1 MRFLTLILIA
11 FIVLCG
17 CLNSSSKKLADDS
30 GATEEGVERVVKA
43 NNQFAFE
50 LYDELSKEHENVF
63 FSPYSIDVALA
74 MTYEGANSKTK
85 GEMERALHIPTD
97 DKLRRSSYAKLY
109 NILNNK
115 SNSYILKTANAL
127 WIQRD
132 FRILDSYKEVISK
145 YYCGKVE
152 NIDFKNNP
160 DKAREIINNWV
171 KKETEGKIRELIPK
185 NGVNDMTRLV
195 ITNAIYFKGTWE
207 REFDKDKT
215 HDEDF
220 WINKDKKVKVKM
232 MTTRG
237 VFNYAEDAKFQ
248 VLELPYKGDDI
259 AMLVFLPK
267 DINPNV
273 SLSIDEF
280 YSLKDNLKEEEIEVF
295 IPKFKMEMGYNLN
308 RPLYNLGIREAF
320 SYDADFSKIDGK
332 KDLFIQNVF
341 HKAFIEVNEE
351 GTEAAAA
358 TAVVVGLKS
367 APPKEYKIFKA
378 NHPFIFFIVDKRTD
392 LILFMGKIV
401 NPEVIS

>member
-63 FSPYSIDVALA
+63 FSPYSIDVALT
-74 MTYEGANSKTK
+74 MTYEGANGKTK
-85 GEMERALHIPTD
+85 EEIGRALHIPTD
-97 DKLRRSSYAKLY
+97 DMLRRSSYAKLY

-341 HKAFIEVNEE
+341 HKAFIEVN
-351 GTEAAAA
+351 
-358 TAVVVGLKS
+358 
-367 APPKEYKIFKA
+367 
-378 NHPFIFFIVDKRTD
+378 
-392 LILFMGKIV
+392 
-401 NPEVIS
+401 

>member
-63 FSPYSIDVALA
+63 FSPYSIDVALT
-74 MTYEGANSKTK
+74 MTYEGANGKTK
-85 GEMERALHIPTD
+85 EEIGRALHIPTD
-97 DKLRRSSYAKLY
+97 DMLRRSSYAKLY

>member
-1 MRFLTLILIA
+1 
-11 FIVLCG
+11 
-17 CLNSSSKKLADDS
+17 
-30 GATEEGVERVVKA
+30 
-43 NNQFAFE
+43 
-50 LYDELSKEHENVF
+50 
-63 FSPYSIDVALA
+63 
-74 MTYEGANSKTK
+74 
-85 GEMERALHIPTD
+85 
-97 DKLRRSSYAKLY
+97 
-109 NILNNK
+109 
-115 SNSYILKTANAL
+115 
-127 WIQRD
+127 
-132 FRILDSYKEVISK
+132 
-145 YYCGKVE
+145 
-152 NIDFKNNP
+152 
-160 DKAREIINNWV
+160 
-171 KKETEGKIRELIPK
+171 
-185 NGVNDMTRLV
+185 MTRLV

-259 AMLVFLPK
+259 AMLIFLPK
-267 DINPNV
+267 DINPNI

-280 YSLKDNLKEEEIEVF
+280 YNLKDNLKEEEIEVF

-367 APPKEYKIFKA
+367 VSPKEYKIFKA

>member
-1 MRFLTLILIA
+1 MFILIA

-17 CLNSSSKKLADDS
+17 CLDTSSKKLADDS

-74 MTYEGANSKTK
+74 MTYEGANGKTK
-85 GEMERALHIPTD
+85 EEIGRALHIPTD

-171 KKETEGKIRELIPK
+171 KKETEGKIKELIPK

-195 ITNAIYFKGTWE
+195 ITNAIYFKGKWE

-220 WINKDKKVKVKM
+220 WINKDKKIKVKM

-259 AMLVFLPK
+259 AMLIFLPK
-267 DINPNV
+267 DINPNI

-280 YSLKDNLKEEEIEVF
+280 YNIKDNLKEEEIEVF

-358 TAVVVGLKS
+358 TAVVIGLKS
-367 APPKEYKIFKA
+367 VSPEEYKIFKA